1 MNWKHPD
8 INVRKVLK
16 KRYILD
22 QIDNF
27 ANQELQQ
34 IDEIQEKLKEN
45 IQRWATQDDEPHS
58 VDAFVILKD
67 RRLKTLKQRE
77 ELEKA
82 KEV

>member
-45 IQRWATQDDEPHS
+45 I
-58 VDAFVILKD
+58 
-67 RRLKTLKQRE
+67 
-77 ELEKA
+77 
-82 KEV
+82 